1 MGGAVMGRHNG
12 LQVAGQASYAVKSDP
27 SSESWQRLLVLYFP
41 TQTQSYSSTP
51 LIRKFSSSTQVD
63 GAEELKALGSK
74 DGILDIEGLLEGIID
89 GVCDG
94 NKLGDDEG
102 VFEGIIDGV

>member
-1 MGGAVMGRHNG
+1 MGRHSG

-41 TQTQSYSSTP
+41 TQTQSYSSIP
-51 LIRKFSSSTQVD
+51 LIRKFSSSTQPVD

-74 DGILDIEGLLEGIID
+74 DGILDIEGLLEGTID
-89 GVCDG
+89 SVCDG
-94 NKLGDDEG
+94 NKLGDNEG
-102 VFEGIIDGV
+102 VFEGIMDGV